1 MSTPQEDPKLQKQL
15 ASSSLLELASTK
27 IVVRTH
33 TDVEYQD
40 AASFAACREDRAFF
54 TTEVVCFATAFT
66 GKPGLLTRASM
77 VLESRCH
84 PDLASR
90 IGLRVYDQRKSEDVE
105 ELRAYL
111 EDWIVRRP
119 IWLEPLASVH
129 SQASNIVPTH
139 VPVDGR
145 SVHHLLCY
153 AAIETRLRAILSQ
166 DAAIALSSRFSG
178 FFDARIQ
185 ELQRSGRY
193 LRNS

>member
-1 MSTPQEDPKLQKQL
+1 MSTPQEDPGQHTLL
-15 ASSSLLELASTK
+15 TPSSLFELTSEK

-33 TDVEYQD
+33 TEVAFQD
-40 AASFAACREDRAFF
+40 ATAFAECRENRAFF

-66 GKPGLLTRASM
+66 GKPGLLTHASM

-90 IGLRVYDQRKSEDVE
+90 IGLRVYDQRKSEDME
-105 ELRAYL
+105 ELRFCL
-111 EDWIVRRP
+111 EDWRARRP
-119 IWLEPLASVH
+119 IWLEPLVSVH

-153 AAIETRLRAILSQ
+153 AAIEARLRAILSQ
-166 DAAIALSSRFSG
+166 DEAIVLSMRFSA
-178 FFDARIQ
+178 FFEARIQ

-193 LRNS
+193 LWNS